1 MAERK
6 LAQEM
11 TYSEITH
18 LIDFAILEPYWDED
32 TVKGY
37 IHQAVQYECA
47 LAAMNPTHL
56 EFGADITVG
65 TKTKFGVSSDFPFG
79 QGTTESRILEAE
91 SYCKSGVVQEI
102 DFVSRIWMA
111 KSGRWADYTADLKAL
126 ADICKSYG
134 VLSKVIIESDCLT
147 LDEVRRATVAAADAG
162 MDFVKT
168 STGYVKGVDRVGPT
182 PEVIK
187 AMIEAAEGRIHVKA
201 SSVIR
206 NKAKVIELVNLGVE
220 RMGIGCTSVPVVLG
234 VSPEEYQQV
243 KDQPFGEA

>member
-11 TYSEITH
+11 TYSEITR
-18 LIDFAILEPYWDED
+18 LIDFAILEPYWSED
-32 TVKGY
+32 IVKGY

-56 EFGADITVG
+56 EFGADITKG
-65 TKTKFGVSSDFPFG
+65 TKTKFGVSADFPFG

-91 SYCKSGVVQEI
+91 SYCKSGVVAEI
-102 DFVSRIWMA
+102 DFVSRIWLA
-111 KSGRWADYTADLKAL
+111 KSGRWADYTSDLRTL
-126 ADICKSYG
+126 ADICKNYG

-147 LDEVRRATVAAADAG
+147 LDEVRRCTVCAADAG

-168 STGYVKGVDRVGPT
+168 CTGYVKGVDRVGPT
-182 PEVIK
+182 DEIIK

-206 NKAKVIELVNLGVE
+206 TKSRVIELVNLGVE
-220 RMGIGCTSVPVVLG
+220 RMGIGCTSVPKVLG
-234 VSPEEYQQV
+234 VSPEEYQRV